1 MAPLV
6 AARHPERLLPPY
18 PRQDLLE
25 SAFYTMHAARRTVA
39 SESDLNVAILSL
51 DKPEELRAVYRA
63 HPAPSNARLAAQQK
77 ALYKLS
83 PNARSTLSA
92 VLSAA
97 KNDALPLLLKSPPK
111 AGDDPKQQQQLVLAP
126 TEASCAPFFATEA
139 LCKGLELPPEVNE
152 PWRWSEWWADVL
164 RLGAEI
170 GPAFHRGLLKASC
183 DELRVN
189 KATGSELQIR
199 ARVGGH
205 RSTALKA
212 IGLLLRAVTTLD
224 LRDNRLT
231 DAEVSVLTAAL
242 SASRQLERLNV
253 AGNRLTHVS
262 AVALASV
269 VLDGKGTALCQL
281 DLSRNKLCGS
291 DGREGSG
298 LLALAATAGT
308 QEHLHALTLSRVGL
322 LDSIGAKMLQ
332 ALANRWAGGGP
343 PRLSEAAMA
352 AAAAAAAPAATAAAA
367 AAKPVAGRALATAL
381 TTLPTDLTGSVPPP
395 NGSRMLTVL
404 NLSHNR
410 LGASFAAA
418 LPESLAYCPA
428 LAELCLAYND
438 LGVEGGKAVAEALYR
453 APCLRLLDLTSINL
467 CGISPN
473 YGGVRGEWSAEA
485 LVALFT
491 ALDLSTVNEL
501 VLHANGLCGLVPQWI
516 CGEIAPRGRYTSAG
530 IDAMIAA
537 LERNRLPLH
546 GLRGLRLEADNFVRR
561 ADSERLSKALKDT
574 LSAPVR
580 TGFESMVALTAAA
593 NIPGADGK
601 GGLGGLVAAMR
612 AAAHAEKAIATALE
626 GAEEDD
632 APPAPTKG
640 AVSGVGLPG
649 PASAVPVKLDPTAL
663 PPSSAGDKGGVKAG
677 VKAEVSGALVGSAA
691 GVSGSAVTND
701 RAIPTGSE
709 PGLPGAEPLPGGAE
723 ADETSKKGAKKGAKG
738 NKTAKGKESEKAVK
752 EAEEKAKREA
762 EEKNVEEVEVA
773 RGGGK
778 EKKSKKKK
786 AGKEASEVE
795 LAHPFADKPVHVA
808 IGVMVARETEA
819 MDSAVVGGGE
829 KASKTEGAK
838 SKVLVGSLCRVVE
851 TVTVKDGVKR
861 MLIAL
866 EGDSEPLG
874 WVTGLTKDGQEN
886 LKLAAAA
893 YPLMRVVKNMA
904 CREGK
909 DPTSRKLEP
918 VAKDMLV
925 RVIESVTMP
934 DGAEKAC
941 VAKDA
946 DAVEMIGWI
955 TVKEA
960 AMEEAG
966 KEALVPAPRL
976 SITFDMKAHTASSLS
991 IALELKRSGLGG
1003 TVVRKRGWNNGG
1015 LPFQIAGRRP
1025 TYKPDD
1031 GAPSR
1036 HTIIDTPATLV
1047 LCFNCFNAAFEVTS
1061 WSGEKHTPFDKL
1073 PAELGF
1079 DLVVKASKLRIG
1091 RVKLAAELG
1100 MPFLERV
1107 EFPDVWVNATGHG
1120 IAFDGWQGSGS
1131 IECELIWGK
1140 EIAKIR
1146 VHPWLAYA
1154 CSIGARMCIRKLG
1167 APSGQCATVQR
1178 ILGDDRVVAR
1188 VDGFSKLDGVRGETI
1203 VDLQPSTVV
1212 RTSYSGYARDT
1223 RILLVHHKKLVDAT
1237 VLNWLGAFNA
1247 EEGAKHLVR
1256 SPLPRIISHNLH

>member
-1 MAPLV
+1 M
-6 AARHPERLLPPY
+6 
-18 PRQDLLE
+18 
-25 SAFYTMHAARRTVA
+25 
-39 SESDLNVAILSL
+39 
-51 DKPEELRAVYRA
+51 
-63 HPAPSNARLAAQQK
+63 
-77 ALYKLS
+77 
-83 PNARSTLSA
+83 
-92 VLSAA
+92 
-97 KNDALPLLLKSPPK
+97 
-111 AGDDPKQQQQLVLAP
+111 
-126 TEASCAPFFATEA
+126 
-139 LCKGLELPPEVNE
+139 NE
-152 PWRWSEWWADVL
+152 PWRWSEWWVDVL

-189 KATGSELQIR
+189 KMTGSELLIR
-199 ARVGGH
+199 ARIGGH

-212 IGLLLRAVTTLD
+212 IGLLLRAVTMLD

-231 DAEVSVLTAAL
+231 DAEVSALTTAL
-242 SASRQLERLNV
+242 SASHQLERLNV

-262 AVALASV
+262 AMALANV
-269 VLDGKGTALCQL
+269 VLDGKGMLLSQL

-291 DGREGSG
+291 DGREESG
-298 LLALAATAGT
+298 VLALAATAAT
-308 QEHLHALTLSRVGL
+308 QEHLHALTLSRIGL
-322 LDSIGAKMLQ
+322 IDSVGAKMLQ
-332 ALANRWAGGGP
+332 ALAKRWAGGGP

-352 AAAAAAAPAATAAAA
+352 AAAAAAAAAATAAAA

-381 TTLPTDLTGSVPPP
+381 TALPTDLTGSVPPL

-404 NLSHNR
+404 NLSHTR

-418 LPESLAYCPA
+418 LPEAIAYCPA
-428 LAELCLAYND
+428 LTELCLAYND

-467 CGISPN
+467 CAISPN

-485 LVALFT
+485 LVALFS

-516 CGEIAPRGRYTSAG
+516 CAEIVPRGRYTSAG

-561 ADSERLSKALKDT
+561 ADTERLSKALKET
-574 LSAPVR
+574 LSLPVR
-580 TGFESMVALTAAA
+580 TGFESMVALTAAS

-626 GAEEDD
+626 GARYSAEEDD
-632 APPAPTKG
+632 APFAPIKG
-640 AVSGVGLPG
+640 AVSGEGLPG
-649 PASAVPVKLDPTAL
+649 PMSAVPTAL
-663 PPSSAGDKGGVKAG
+663 PPSAAGDKGAGKAS
-677 VKAEVSGALVGSAA
+677 VSGALVGI
-691 GVSGSAVTND
+691 AVTND

-709 PGLPGAEPLPGGAE
+709 PGLLPGAEPLPGSAE
-723 ADETSKKGAKKGAKG
+723 ADEASRKGAKKGAKG

-752 EAEEKAKREA
+752 EAEEKAKKEA
-762 EEKNVEEVEVA
+762 EEKKVEEVEAA

-786 AGKEASEVE
+786 TGKEASEIE

-829 KASKTEGAK
+829 KATKAEGGK
-838 SKVLVGSLCRVVE
+838 SKVLVGSLCRVIE

-909 DPTSRKLEP
+909 DPTSRKLEQ
-918 VAKDMLV
+918 VAKDTLV

-934 DGAEKAC
+934 DGSEKAC
-941 VAKDA
+941 IAKDA

-960 AMEEAG
+960 VMEEAV
-966 KEALVPAPRL
+966 KDVLVPAPRL

-1036 HTIIDTPATLV
+1036 HTIVDTPATLV

-1100 MPFLERV
+1100 MPFLDRV
-1107 EFPDVWVNATGHG
+1107 EFPDVWVHAAGHG

-1131 IECELIWGK
+1131 IECELTWGK
-1140 EIAKIR
+1140 ESAKIR

-1256 SPLPRIISHNLH
+1256 SPLPRMISHDLLRSPLI